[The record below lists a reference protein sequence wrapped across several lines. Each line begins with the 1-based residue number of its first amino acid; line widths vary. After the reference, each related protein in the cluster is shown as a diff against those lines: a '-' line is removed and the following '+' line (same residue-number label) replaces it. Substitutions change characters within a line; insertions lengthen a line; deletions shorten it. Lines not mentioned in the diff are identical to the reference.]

1 VLVTR
6 TQGGTGWELQ
16 AVDEAGAAT
25 GPVSRV
31 SRLDERVRELEAVS
45 GPRWVWWRTA
55 EVYPALLEAGVRVE
69 RCYDISAVETL
80 LQTYEGE
87 PFVPPHPVARGAAA
101 RVGAQQISLFG
112 DAGDES
118 LRSRSAREPED
129 TSAESPDS
137 GRRPGPQGPQEPRTL
152 GELHLLHAA
161 QLTRIAAARQTDP
174 GFRLLVAAES
184 AASLA
189 AVEMGRAGLPWSVTV
204 HDQVLEE
211 LLGPRPAHTGRPRK
225 LQALAEEVSGLL
237 GPDGATPGHPF
248 NPDSPADVLKG
259 FKRQGLQ
266 LNTTR
271 AWELKTIDHPAVGP
285 LLRYKELARLHVAH
299 GWAWQDQWVRNGR
312 FHAEYVPGGVVT
324 GRWATSG
331 GGALQIPK
339 VMRACVIADPGWVLV
354 AADAG
359 QLEPRILAALSGDRG
374 MIAATADPDLYTAL
388 ARQAL
393 GRPEARGE
401 AKIGLLAAM
410 YGARANTPAMVALQR
425 RFPQAL
431 ALLERAA
438 RTGENGGTVRSAL
451 GRTCPPPAPSWQD
464 GSPEQALSRSRA
476 RGRFTR
482 NFVIQASAADWA
494 NALVAGLR
502 RRLTALGDQDGRAEL
517 VFFQHDEVIVH
528 APAGLSEAVVDAI
541 VRSGAEA
548 TALVLGERGVRI
560 PLAAAPIGSY
570 AEKN

>member
-1 VLVTR
+1 MVARTR
-6 TQGGTGWELQ
+6 GGTGWELQ
-16 AVDEAGAAT
+16 AVDEAGVAA
-25 GPVSRV
+25 GPVRRV
-31 SRLDERVRELEAVS
+31 PRLETAVREQEAQG

-55 EVYPALLEAGVRVE
+55 EVYPVLLDAGVRVA
-69 RCYDISAVETL
+69 RCYDAGAVESL
-80 LQTYEGE
+80 LRTHAGE
-87 PFVPPHPVARGAAA
+87 AFVPPQSSGREPTART
-101 RVGAQQISLFG
+101 QQISLFG
-112 DAGDES
+112 EAEAAPVEDAAGEPAPGTLDE
-118 LRSRSAREPED
+118 LRV
-129 TSAESPDS
+129 
-137 GRRPGPQGPQEPRTL
+137 
-152 GELHLLHAA
+152 LHAE
-161 QLTRIAAARQTDP
+161 QLARLSEVRREDP
-174 GFRLLVAAES
+174 GFGLLVAAES
-184 AASLA
+184 AACLA
-189 AVEMGRAGLPWSVTV
+189 AVEMGRAGLPWSVRI
-204 HDQVLEE
+204 HDQVLED
-211 LLGPRPAHTGRPRK
+211 LLGPRPQHTGRPRG
-225 LQALAEEVSGLL
+225 LQTLAEEVARLLAPDHTGPGL
-237 GPDGATPGHPF
+237 PM
-248 NPDSPADVLKG
+248 NPDSPGEVLKA
-259 FKRQGLQ
+259 FKRQGIQ
-266 LNTTR
+266 LTTTR
-271 AWELKTIDHPAVGP
+271 AWELKTIDHPAVAP

-299 GWAWQDQWVRNGR
+299 GWAWQDQWVRDGR

-339 VMRACVIADPGWVLV
+339 VMRACVVADPGWVLV

-438 RTGENGGTVRSAL
+438 RTGEDGGSVRSVL
-451 GRTCPPPAPSWQD
+451 GRTCPPPDPSWQD
-464 GSPEQALSRSRA
+464 VPPEQALSRSRA

-502 RRLTALGDQDGRAEL
+502 RRLAALDETDGRAEL

-528 APAGLSEAVVDAI
+528 APARLSEAVVAAI
-541 VRSGAEA
+541 VGSGAEA

>member
-1 VLVTR
+1 
-6 TQGGTGWELQ
+6 
-16 AVDEAGAAT
+16 
-25 GPVSRV
+25 
-31 SRLDERVRELEAVS
+31 
-45 GPRWVWWRTA
+45 
-55 EVYPALLEAGVRVE
+55 VYPVLLEAGVRVE
-69 RCYDISAVETL
+69 RCHEVSAVEGL
-80 LQTYEGE
+80 LQTYDGE
-87 PFVPPHPVARGAAA
+87 PFVPPRSITREPASRLGS
-101 RVGAQQISLFG
+101 QQISLFADG
-112 DAGDES
+112 VVEAPPSVRGGRGQRSERPAAGVGGG
-118 LRSRSAREPED
+118 PED
-129 TSAESPDS
+129 DPAGGDPAVAETRESP
-137 GRRPGPQGPQEPRTL
+137 RTQE
-152 GELHLLHAA
+152 ELRLLHAD
-161 QLTRIAAARQTDP
+161 QLARIDRVRQTDP

-189 AVEMGRAGLPWSVTV
+189 AVEMGRAGLPWSVSI
-204 HDQVLEE
+204 HDRVLED
-211 LLGPRPAHTGRPRK
+211 LLGPRPQHTGRPRK
-225 LQALAEEVSGLL
+225 LQDLAEEVSGLL
-237 GPDGATPGHPF
+237 GPDGSGPGHPF
-248 NPDSPADVLKG
+248 NPDSPADVLKA
-259 FKRQGLQ
+259 FKRQGIQ
-266 LNTTR
+266 LRTTR
-271 AWELKTIDHPAVGP
+271 AWELKTIDHPAVEP

-299 GWAWQDQWVRNGR
+299 GWAWQDQWVRGGR

-339 VMRACVIADPGWVLV
+339 VMRACVVADPGWVLV

-393 GRPEARGE
+393 GKPEARAE

-438 RTGENGGTVRSAL
+438 RTGENGGTVRSVL
-451 GRTCPPPAPSWQD
+451 GRTCPPPEPAWQD
-464 GSPEQALSRSRA
+464 VAPEQALSRSRA

-502 RRLTALGDQDGRAEL
+502 RRLAALGDPGGRAEL

-548 TALVLGERGVRI
+548 TALVLGDRGVRI